1 MVTWLFNAI
10 FVKPLLR
17 AKIIDGD
24 FLLWFYYF
32 QFFSHPF
39 ICSNNNTRVCLGH
52 VRLIYINYVFSSYH
66 FWAEGGF
73 CSISYISMTPFC
85 VNTTQHQWG
94 SWKYQE
100 KMSIICT
107 TVMWSSL
114 MYAKALGLFFV
125 MVMWSF
131 NVYSMLNSLR
141 RFQFRHSSSRWGS
154 GLKKSCTLLQ
164 LLCSCQ
170 RCTFLRWEQKLTCF
184 SG

>member
-1 MVTWLFNAI
+1 MVIWLFNAI

-17 AKIIDGD
+17 AKITDGD

-73 CSISYISMTPFC
+73 CSISYISMIPFC

-94 SWKYQE
+94 NWKYQE

-114 MYAKALGLFFV
+114 MYAKALGLSEITIV
-125 MVMWSF
+125 VDDQSWS
-131 NVYSMLNSLR
+131 YSFPIYGHCMTAR
-141 RFQFRHSSSRWGS
+141 VFDCS
-154 GLKKSCTLLQ
+154 GKANILLV
-164 LLCSCQ
+164 
-170 RCTFLRWEQKLTCF
+170 F
-184 SG
+184 SDMAST